1 MPKSL
6 STGPSK
12 SVQIKCPQS
21 DKLAIVAVL
30 REGETLS
37 ELTRALWRRE
47 AMIRAPR
54 ARPLSRKRNEGSQ
67 YVSKICDVL
76 GLELKVAK
84 KVAVKP

>member
-21 DKLAIVAVL
+21 DKLAIVEVL

-37 ELTRALWRRE
+37 ELTRELWRRE
-47 AMIRAPR
+47 VETR
-54 ARPLSRKRNEGSQ
+54 
-67 YVSKICDVL
+67 VSKPKRRSENL
-76 GLELKVAK
+76 T
-84 KVAVKP
+84 